1 MNKLHFCLLL
11 LSVSTLS
18 GCDQTIGQH
27 TTVLSVKDLMQ
38 SCQKA
43 LDDKDINLAVKE
55 CGFTEQWLERVDPDS
70 AQHAEVLEKLGN
82 LFTASNP
89 KAAET
94 FYQKA
99 LTIGDKQTSQDHQ
112 QNNLQ
117 IKLASVLTVEGKWP
131 DADLVLKKVLKS
143 IETVKGPDS
152 LEVADILNRLGIVQ
166 LRQQLLTDAEQSF
179 TRALAIR
186 EKIPSFSGNILGE
199 TYNNLGFLYQ
209 SLGKN
214 QEADAAYR
222 KAIFNQETAKDG
234 SSSQLY
240 DSLSNLATL
249 LQKQGKASEAEAYF
263 KKLLVVSEKVFG
275 KESAQYAQGL
285 NSLGMLALGAKNY
298 AVAEQLFNGSLLIR
312 EKKLGVSHILTAEA
326 ANNLAVAMANQGKR
340 LQAMLLMRRAAAI
353 SEMVLGNNDPL
364 TQQRW
369 QSLLMLDVAEGGRNN
384 MATTQRSQ
392 VATDPKNN
400 PAKVAKR

>member
-1 MNKLHFCLLL
+1 MNRLRLCLLL
-11 LSVSTLS
+11 LSASTSTLT
-18 GCDQTIGQH
+18 GCDQTVGRQS
-27 TTVLSVKDLMQ
+27 TVLSVKDLIQ

-43 LDDKDINLAVKE
+43 VDGKDINLAAKD
-55 CGFTEQWLERVDPDS
+55 CGFTEQWLERIDPDS
-70 AQHAEVLEKLGN
+70 VQHAEVLEKLGN
-82 LFTASNP
+82 LFAGSNA

-99 LTIGDKQTSQDHQ
+99 LEIHEK
-112 QNNLQ
+112 QNNQDNKQDNLR
-117 IKLASVLTVEGKWP
+117 IKLASVLTVEGKWA

-143 IETVKGPDS
+143 IETEKGAES

-186 EKIPSFSGNILGE
+186 EKNPSFSGNILGE

-209 SLGKN
+209 SMGKN
-214 QEADAAYR
+214 QEADMAYR

-249 LQKQGKASEAEAYF
+249 LQKQGKASEAEVYF

-275 KESAQYAQGL
+275 NESAQYAQGL
-285 NSLGMLALGAKNY
+285 NSLGMLGLGANNF
-298 AVAEQLFNGSLLIR
+298 AIAEQLFNASLSIR

-340 LQAMLLMRRAAAI
+340 TQAMLLMRRAAAI

-369 QSLLMLDVAEGGRNN
+369 QSLLMLDIAES
-384 MATTQRSQ
+384 A
-392 VATDPKNN
+392 KNN
-400 PAKVAKR
+400 VSIAPYPQALVDAKNKRLRGN